1 MRNLLI
7 LITAVII
14 FLSGCSMGINYHAL
28 ESHMVNNDCASAGA
42 YLEDNKKKYGSNR
55 ELLFLLDS
63 AMIHMLCGKYEKSNE
78 YFHRAEALTEELW
91 TKSITKETAAFL
103 LNDYT
108 IPYSGED
115 FEKALINLFSA
126 INYLKLGQFDDSL
139 VEVRRLDS
147 VLTMLNDQYSKKNMY
162 KEDAFGRYLSGII
175 YEADNNLNDAYI
187 DYYKGLHIFQDYEEK
202 YGTPI
207 PSIFMDDLMRVARAT
222 GRTNEIQSFIDEYG
236 GAGWTEDYEAGD
248 RGWIVLIHFNGTA
261 PVKRSSQIFIPTKDG
276 PVALAFP
283 VYDVLK
289 PYCRDSR
296 VIAVSDAERILS
308 DTELVEDINSIA
320 LKNLDDRRGRITLK
334 MIARVAAKQI
344 AIHKVENKTAR
355 ELLNIA
361 NLFVE
366 QADTRS
372 WRTLPGEI
380 YLGRLFVPAGQY
392 DIHVS
397 QCGKK
402 ERFVETVYVKPGETK
417 FVLYE
422 SMF

>member
-1 MRNLLI
+1 MKRP
-7 LITAVII
+7 
-14 FLSGCSMGINYHAL
+14 LSN
-28 ESHMVNNDCASAGA
+28 
-42 YLEDNKKKYGSNR
+42 
-55 ELLFLLDS
+55 
-63 AMIHMLCGKYEKSNE
+63 
-78 YFHRAEALTEELW
+78 
-91 TKSITKETAAFL
+91 
-103 LNDYT
+103 
-108 IPYSGED
+108 
-115 FEKALINLFSA
+115 
-126 INYLKLGQFDDSL
+126 
-139 VEVRRLDS
+139 
-147 VLTMLNDQYSKKNMY
+147 
-162 KEDAFGRYLSGII
+162 AFGRYLSGII

-187 DYYKGLHIFQDYEEK
+187 DYYKALHIYQDYEEK
-202 YGTPI
+202 YGTPV
-207 PSIFMDDLMRVARAT
+207 PSIFMDDLMRVARAA

-261 PVKRSSQIFIPTKDG
+261 PVKRSSQIFIPTRDG

-289 PYCRDSR
+289 PSCADSR
-296 VIAVSDAERILS
+296 VIAASDSERILS

-334 MIARVAAKQI
+334 MAARVALKQI
-344 AIHKVENKTAR
+344 AIKKVKNKEAR
-355 ELLNIA
+355 QLLNIA
-361 NLFVE
+361 NLFIE

-380 YLGRLFVPAGQY
+380 YLGRLFLPAGKY

>member
-1 MRNLLI
+1 
-7 LITAVII
+7 
-14 FLSGCSMGINYHAL
+14 MGIHYHEL
-28 ESHMVNNDCASAGA
+28 ESHMVNNDCASAGE

-55 ELLFLLDS
+55 KLLFLLDS
-63 AMIHMLCGKYEKSNE
+63 AMIHMLCGNYEKSNE
-78 YFHRAEALTEELW
+78 YFHRAEALTEALW

-108 IPYSGED
+108 VPYAGED

-147 VLTMLNDQYSKKNMY
+147 VLTMLNDQYSKKNIY

-187 DYYKGLHIFQDYEEK
+187 DYYKALHIFQDYEEK
-202 YGTPI
+202 YGTPL

-222 GRTNEIQSFIDEYG
+222 DSTEEIQSFIDEYDR
-236 GAGWTEDYEAGD
+236 AGWTEYYDAGNQG
-248 RGWIVLIHFNGTA
+248 RIVLIHFNGAA
-261 PVKRSSQIFIPTKDG
+261 PVKRSAQIFIPTSDG

-283 VYDVLK
+283 VYDVVQ

-296 VIAVSDAERILS
+296 VIAESDVERILS
-308 DTELVEDINSIA
+308 DAELVEDINTIA
-320 LKNLDDRRGRITLK
+320 LKNLEDRRGRITLK
-334 MIARVAAKQI
+334 MAARVALKQI
-344 AIHKVENKTAR
+344 AIKKVKDKEAR

-361 NLFVE
+361 NLFIE
-366 QADTRS
+366 RADTRS

-380 YLGRLFVPAGQY
+380 YLGSLFVPAGEY
-392 DIHVS
+392 DVHIS
-397 QCGKK
+397 QCGEM

>member
-1 MRNLLI
+1 
-7 LITAVII
+7 
-14 FLSGCSMGINYHAL
+14 MGINYHEL
-28 ESHMVNNDCASAGA
+28 ENHMINNDCAAAVA

-55 ELLFLLDS
+55 ELLLLLDS
-63 AMIHMLCGKYEKSNE
+63 AMINMLCGNYEKSNE
-78 YFHRAEALTEELW
+78 YLHHAEALTEELW

-108 IPYSGED
+108 VPYSGED

-126 INYLKLGQFDDSL
+126 INYLRLGEFDDSL

-147 VLTMLNDQYSKKNMY
+147 VLTMLNDQYSKKNNY

-187 DYYKGLHIFQDYEEK
+187 DYFKALSIFQDYEEK

-207 PSIFMDDLMRVARAT
+207 PSIFMEDLIRVARAA
-222 GRTNEIQSFIDEYG
+222 GRTEEIRSFIDEYDS
-236 GAGWTEDYEAGD
+236 AGWTEYYDAGD
-248 RGWIVLIHFNGTA
+248 QGRIVLIQFNGTA
-261 PVKRSSQIFIPTKDG
+261 PVKRSAQIFIPTTDG

-283 VYDVLK
+283 VYDVLQ
-289 PYCRDSR
+289 PYCMESR
-296 VIAVSDAERILS
+296 VIAESDSERISS

-320 LKNLDDRRGRITLK
+320 LKNLEDRRGRITLK
-334 MIARVAAKQI
+334 MAARVALKQI
-344 AIHKVENKTAR
+344 AIKKIKDKDAR

-361 NLFVE
+361 NLFIE
-366 QADTRS
+366 QADIRS

-380 YLGRLFVPAGQY
+380 YLGRLFVPEGDY
-392 DIHVS
+392 DVHVS
-397 QCGKK
+397 LCGDR
-402 ERFVETVYVKPGETK
+402 ERFVETIQVKPGETK

>member
-1 MRNLLI
+1 MKNLLLLLTIFI
-7 LITAVII
+7 L
-14 FLSGCSMGINYHAL
+14 LSGCSIGINYHAL
-28 ESHMVNNDCASAGA
+28 ETHMVSNDCAAAEEYVES
-42 YLEDNKKKYGSNR
+42 NKKSYGSNR
-55 ELLFLLDS
+55 ELLYLLDS
-63 AMIHMLCGKYEKSNE
+63 AMINMLCGNYEKSNE
-78 YFHRAEALTEELW
+78 YFHRAEFLTEELW
-91 TKSITKETAAFL
+91 TKSITKEAAAFL

-108 IPYSGED
+108 VPYSGED

-147 VLTMLNDQYSKKNMY
+147 VLTMLNDQYSKRNIY

-175 YEADNNLNDAYI
+175 YEADNNLDDAYI
-187 DYYKGLHIFQDYEEK
+187 DYYKALHTFQDYEDK

-207 PSIFMDDLMRVARAT
+207 PSIFVEDLVRVARAA
-222 GRTNEIQSFIDEYG
+222 GRTDEIQSFIDDYG
-236 GAGWTEDYEAGD
+236 SAGWDEYDGTGGQG
-248 RGWIVLIHFNGTA
+248 RIVLIHFNGTA
-261 PVKRSSQIFIPTKDG
+261 PVKKSTEIFIPTRDG

-283 VYDVLK
+283 RYEVAQ

-296 VIAVSDAERILS
+296 VIAESDSVRISS
-308 DTELVEDINSIA
+308 DTELVEDINRIA
-320 LKNLDDRRGRITLK
+320 LENLEDRRGRITLK
-334 MIARVAAKQI
+334 MVARVAAKQI

-366 QADTRS
+366 RADTRS

-380 YLGRLFVPAGQY
+380 YLGRLFVPEGEY

-397 QCGKK
+397 QCGEG
-402 ERFVETVYVKPGETK
+402 ERFVETVNVKPGEIK
-417 FVLYE
+417 FILYE
-422 SMF
+422 SMY